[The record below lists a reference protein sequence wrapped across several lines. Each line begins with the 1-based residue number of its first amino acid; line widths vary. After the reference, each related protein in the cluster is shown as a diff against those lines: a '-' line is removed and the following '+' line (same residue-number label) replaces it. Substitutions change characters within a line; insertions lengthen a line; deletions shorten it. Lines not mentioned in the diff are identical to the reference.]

1 MATRPTP
8 LLQLQVTFAVLLE
21 LTLSPGM
28 LRYRPFTPSWR
39 VALRS
44 IGAWPRSAGVV
55 WLADCYLRSA
65 NHPRTAR
72 PESKF
77 AE

>member
-1 MATRPTP
+1 MATP
-8 LLQLQVTFAVLLE
+8 LLQVTFAVLDE

-28 LRYRPFTPSWR
+28 LRYCPFTPSWR

-55 WLADCYLRSA
+55 WLADRYLRSA

-77 AE
+77 AEYS

>member
-1 MATRPTP
+1 MATP
-8 LLQLQVTFAVLLE
+8 LLQLQVTFAVLHE

-28 LRYRPFTPSWR
+28 LRYCPFTPSWR

-55 WLADCYLRSA
+55 WLADRYLRSA
-65 NHPRTAR
+65 VTRGLQGPRASLR
-72 PESKF
+72 NIVE
-77 AE
+77 